1 MKWSWKIARIADI
14 DFFVHATFFILI
26 LWIGLSYWQ
35 IEGTWA
41 AVING
46 VGFILVLFACVVAH
60 EFGHAMMARRYG
72 IRTKHITLLPI
83 GGVAMLERMP
93 EDPKQ
98 EIAVALAGPAVNLV
112 IALTLWL
119 WLSASG
125 ALVPAEQLNLTDGPF
140 LERVMVIN
148 IILAVFNMLPAFPM
162 DGGRVLRAALAL
174 RVDRNRATQTA
185 ARVGQ
190 GLALAMG
197 LLGLLYNPFLI
208 FIALFVW
215 IGASAEAGM
224 EQVKS
229 LLTGSD
235 VRHAMLT
242 DYQTLTPGDPL
253 SRAIDL
259 TMAGSQT
266 DFPVLEGGVMAGVL
280 GQSDLLKG
288 LQAQGEQ
295 SPVSG
300 WMKKNVQN
308 ADIHEPLEAA
318 MERLQSCDCRLISIT
333 DAQVIVGI
341 INLDNIMELV
351 RIQSALRER
360 SHAE

>member
-1 MKWSWKIARIADI
+1 
-14 DFFVHATFFILI
+14 
-26 LWIGLSYWQ
+26 
-35 IEGTWA
+35 
-41 AVING
+41 
-46 VGFILVLFACVVAH
+46 
-60 EFGHAMMARRYG
+60 
-72 IRTKHITLLPI
+72 
-83 GGVAMLERMP
+83 
-93 EDPKQ
+93 
-98 EIAVALAGPAVNLV
+98 
-112 IALTLWL
+112 
-119 WLSASG
+119 
-125 ALVPAEQLNLTDGPF
+125 
-140 LERVMVIN
+140 
-148 IILAVFNMLPAFPM
+148 
-162 DGGRVLRAALAL
+162 
-174 RVDRNRATQTA
+174 
-185 ARVGQ
+185 
-190 GLALAMG
+190 MG

-229 LLTGSD
+229 VLSGSD

-242 DYQTLTPGDPL
+242 DFQTLSPGDPL

-266 DFPVLEGGVMAGVL
+266 DFPVLEGGVMVGVL
-280 GQSDLLKG
+280 GQGDLLKG

-300 WMKKNVQN
+300 WMQQKVQN
-308 ADIHEPLEAA
+308 ADIHEPLEAV
-318 MERLQSCDCRLISIT
+318 MERLQSCECRLISIT

-351 RIQSALRER
+351 RIQSALMER